1 MNIFYRWT
9 SRVWLDTPGIM
20 TTPTA
25 IHGPN
30 DRFLL
35 TVSEAASLLGIG
47 RSTLYELVASGDV
60 ESVTIGRSRRVP
72 VEAVATYVERL
83 RSMSAERS
91 GEE

>member
-1 MNIFYRWT
+1 MSMDT
-9 SRVWLDTPGIM
+9 SAT
-20 TTPTA
+20 
-25 IHGPN
+25 IHGPS
-30 DRFLL
+30 DRLLL

-47 RSTLYELVASGDV
+47 RSTLYELVASGEV

-83 RSMSAERS
+83 RSTSAERS